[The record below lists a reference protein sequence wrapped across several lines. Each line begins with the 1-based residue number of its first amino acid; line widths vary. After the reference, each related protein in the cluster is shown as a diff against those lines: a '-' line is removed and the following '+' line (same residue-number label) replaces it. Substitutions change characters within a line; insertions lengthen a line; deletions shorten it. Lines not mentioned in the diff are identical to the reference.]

1 MKNENIKD
9 QNKKD
14 PVVLLR
20 ESKAKYYRN
29 VLKKQESEQLERI
42 LKIPDNWAEY
52 KDNNPT
58 NLQIPDAQKKKLSDI
73 KKFKSFEL
81 KFESTY
87 IHELTTIEDSIID
100 SISYRPLSNDMIDE
114 TCDSLKHIINDFDSK
129 GTNFKHLLLKLA
141 KRAVSDLY
149 YMVASH
155 HKFMNK
161 TEFSFELH
169 FKDFCF
175 KALNFLKEYNDLTN
189 KLNLFNEYKEKID
202 RFFSKSSNHVGWKM
216 DEIAVKNFF
225 EKETKNTFIFISEMK
240 KIVTSAKSLKKKIRA
255 DFEFIQYY
263 YNDRDGKLFRYNFIC
278 RALSQKL
285 EQEKTTPE
293 VFSGFQD
300 ILLKFTDLKKH
311 LEQLGLRNFGPP
323 GFSYI
328 ETLEFLLKS
337 SKVLEFFYLRSS
349 KYDDL
354 TQFRSETLHYI
365 EKEFFEFNPDQSRT
379 L

>member
-1 MKNENIKD
+1 M
-9 QNKKD
+9 
-14 PVVLLR
+14 LA
-20 ESKAKYYRN
+20 SF
-29 VLKKQESEQLERI
+29 
-42 LKIPDNWAEY
+42 DNA
-52 KDNNPT
+52 
-58 NLQIPDAQKKKLSDI
+58 IV
-73 KKFKSFEL
+73 SF
-81 KFESTY
+81 F
-87 IHELTTIEDSIID
+87 
-100 SISYRPLSNDMIDE
+100 
-114 TCDSLKHIINDFDSK
+114 
-129 GTNFKHLLLKLA
+129 
-141 KRAVSDLY
+141 
-149 YMVASH
+149 
-155 HKFMNK
+155 
-161 TEFSFELH
+161 
-169 FKDFCF
+169 
-175 KALNFLKEYNDLTN
+175 
-189 KLNLFNEYKEKID
+189 
-202 RFFSKSSNHVGWKM
+202 RFFK
-216 DEIAVKNFF
+216 
-225 EKETKNTFIFISEMK
+225 
-240 KIVTSAKSLKKKIRA
+240 
-255 DFEFIQYY
+255 
-263 YNDRDGKLFRYNFIC
+263 C